1 MLGLSP
7 HSSLWYNLYIH
18 MPRNARHF
26 KIEVGGFYHVI
37 KRGVNRGNIFRGGQD
52 YSRFIFGLELFN
64 SAKTINLWS
73 ILSRSGDSP
82 STTSTVAKR
91 VQEAR
96 ENKGE
101 PIVEIHG
108 FCLMPNHIHLVL
120 REIIEGGVSAFMR
133 KFGGF
138 STYFNK
144 RYNRTGPLF
153 EGRFKAVPI
162 QSDEQLA
169 NIFRYVHTN
178 PVELWESKWKEFQVE
193 NPKGAIKKLENYRPS
208 SYLGYIGK
216 EDPPPFITRNFFLE
230 FFGGEKACQM
240 AVEDW
245 IKFKARSTEMELNT
259 LE

>member
-1 MLGLSP
+1 
-7 HSSLWYNLYIH
+7 
-18 MPRNARHF
+18 MPRNARKF
-26 KIEVGGFYHVI
+26 KIEVGGFYHIV
-37 KRGVNRGNIFRGGQD
+37 KRGVNRGSIFRSGQD

-64 SAKTINLWS
+64 SAKAINLWS

-82 STTSTVAKR
+82 RTVNPRTVAER
-91 VQEAR
+91 VREAR

-108 FCLMPNHIHLVL
+108 FCLMPNHIHLIL
-120 REIIEGGVSAFMR
+120 REIVEGGVSAFMR

-153 EGRFKAVPI
+153 EGRFKTVSI

-169 NIFRYVHTN
+169 NTFRYVHTN
-178 PVELWESKWKEFQVE
+178 PVELWEPKWKEFLVE
-193 NPKGAIKKLENYRPS
+193 DPKGAIQKLESYGPS
-208 SYLGYIGK
+208 SYLGYIRK
-216 EDPPPFITRNFFLE
+216 EDPSPFVTRNFFLE
-230 FFGGEKACQM
+230 FFGGEKNCQM

-245 IKFKARSTEMELNT
+245 IKFKARSTEMEFQAF
-259 LE
+259 E